1 MAADESKRT
10 SKSNTSSDLY
20 LSLKH
25 VILKEYITI
34 TGVDAVC
41 EFRSV
46 DGISID
52 KRGNEVWFNVK
63 GGGVFIVPWS
73 SVLVAVP
80 LNWPG

>member
-10 SKSNTSSDLY
+10 SKNNTSSDFY

-46 DGISID
+46 DGISIIKHGD
-52 KRGNEVWFNVK
+52 EVWFNVR
-63 GGGVFIVPWS
+63 GGFFIVPWS